1 MFQKYHRS
9 EFESKLDSNE
19 GTNENRSSI
28 LQDEISTSNHP
39 VFTPSTTIPA
49 HWISVAQNLKTEEDQ
64 DRNPNC
70 IPESSSHE
78 GLKSIQRSY
87 ERTPSL
93 GPKSRIIKCFPDTN
107 VEHFSHYKL
116 VNQEEHKERLKEIW
130 HLQQEYLSFVSG
142 NEVVSFNF
150 FNSVIILGCFSNM
163 LSDLLENW
171 GSDEEFCSIHD
182 PIYISLPPMY
192 SQTLSLF
199 KTFIMN
205 GKIEGISY
213 PEAKNLS
220 GLIDFLGQD
229 DRKRCPLELVPYFSS
244 IDSKEETK
252 IKIELN
258 KCEDK
263 INVNLN
269 MEYTEDEDNK
279 DLIVFGSGAMIVQCP
294 DDANSAA
301 KTEKVQVKIEGS
313 EHNSRIDEVEKS
325 EIKVKNDNV
334 IIDIKDST
342 CIPCNLPLRHV
353 EKSNPYESPS
363 RQNEECNIYDT
374 QYSDVSD
381 VEDEDCNSYLSH
393 LRKDEHFYPFQ
404 SPTRKNDECLIITQD
419 TENIPYNSPLK
430 QDEKSNPYE
439 SPPRQREECNN
450 YESPSPLGKD
460 VGFNAYHSPTSH
472 DESPSR
478 QNAESIP
485 YNSPLRQD
493 EQLNPYGSP
502 PRQNEECNSYESPSP
517 LRIFLEFNAYHSPS
531 NHDESPSR
539 QDAES
544 ILYNS
549 PLRQDKKLNPYGS
562 PPRHNEECNN
572 YKSPSPLKA
581 DGQFDYYQDKESNY
595 HNSPFSKDEECHPI
609 QNPKEIHSLRSKKKT
624 LPYSKTLGYV
634 SNTFESRRKR
644 IHDSTLN
651 RPKNKYQKLDK
662 QLSTPERIIKRRESV
677 EVFEESNFEDIY
689 DDIENNVSQTFQ
701 QESDECRRF
710 SITTRRISLNFVYN
724 ENDRKVERYYQED
737 LETKKDKR
745 LSPPEY
751 YIQEDCQAS
760 TKERGS
766 VLARLGKIESEK
778 SGSVLSRLGKI
789 NSEMKVCSFFQMGK
803 CAYGK
808 NCYKLH
814 ESPNLREKTGRKK
827 KKKKKSK
834 AKSFNRKMLSRNNL
848 LKLGTL

>member
-1 MFQKYHRS
+1 
-9 EFESKLDSNE
+9 
-19 GTNENRSSI
+19 
-28 LQDEISTSNHP
+28 
-39 VFTPSTTIPA
+39 
-49 HWISVAQNLKTEEDQ
+49 
-64 DRNPNC
+64 
-70 IPESSSHE
+70 
-78 GLKSIQRSY
+78 
-87 ERTPSL
+87 
-93 GPKSRIIKCFPDTN
+93 
-107 VEHFSHYKL
+107 
-116 VNQEEHKERLKEIW
+116 
-130 HLQQEYLSFVSG
+130 
-142 NEVVSFNF
+142 
-150 FNSVIILGCFSNM
+150 
-163 LSDLLENW
+163 
-171 GSDEEFCSIHD
+171 
-182 PIYISLPPMY
+182 
-192 SQTLSLF
+192 
-199 KTFIMN
+199 
-205 GKIEGISY
+205 
-213 PEAKNLS
+213 
-220 GLIDFLGQD
+220 
-229 DRKRCPLELVPYFSS
+229 
-244 IDSKEETK
+244 
-252 IKIELN
+252 
-258 KCEDK
+258 
-263 INVNLN
+263 
-269 MEYTEDEDNK
+269 
-279 DLIVFGSGAMIVQCP
+279 
-294 DDANSAA
+294 
-301 KTEKVQVKIEGS
+301 
-313 EHNSRIDEVEKS
+313 
-325 EIKVKNDNV
+325 
-334 IIDIKDST
+334 
-342 CIPCNLPLRHV
+342 
-353 EKSNPYESPS
+353 
-363 RQNEECNIYDT
+363 
-374 QYSDVSD
+374 
-381 VEDEDCNSYLSH
+381 

-450 YESPSPLGKD
+450 YESLSPLGKD

-581 DGQFDYYQDKESNY
+581 DGQYSDVSDVEEDEDEDCNSYLSHLRKDEHFYPFQSPTRKNDECLIITQDTENIPYNSPLKQDEKSNPYESPPRQREECNNYESLSPLGKDVGFNAYHSPTSHDESPSRQNAESIPYNSPLRQDEQLNPYGSPPRQNEECNSYESPSPLRIFLEFNAYHSPSNHDESPSRQDAESILYNSPLRQDKKLNPYGSPPRHNEKCNNYKSPSPLKADGQFDYYQDKESNY
-595 HNSPFSKDEECHPI
+595 HNSPFSKDEEFHPI